1 MTQRNDNFNR
11 VTSHTMQFYTN
22 SYAFVSLLA
31 MILELAIL
39 AVMLRVKHKSTAT
52 RFLIAFFV
60 CLLFNSLAMLW
71 SNAGPVYQF
80 IFIPTQDA
88 FLIAGGVGL
97 IGYTYHYPRYDQPR
111 EARLLM
117 TGFSLVAL
125 IAFAY
130 NIYFAYDIIS
140 TAQPRSTSDYFGLLM
155 PVSLLFGIFIIA
167 RRAVHFADIPSTS
180 GRVTLPFVL
189 RALWHPPNSNVLALR
204 NFALALAVGL
214 IQAVA
219 SAELV
224 TGILNIHFI
233 AIGAILG
240 ISAIALAYFTH
251 APEPVS
257 FMVKL
262 VGSSLVALLI
272 VLGINGVNLIE
283 TRKAQQ
289 WQVVQDKADNALTA
303 ALLTNQPA
311 LIPSGVRYIISWPR
325 DHINDEAAYQLH
337 FGRNDDSMARPA
349 AILADNLHLMAKGKF
364 KQPSSP
370 GQIGLIFRDLLP
382 SPIDYAR
389 IAAVQTLRQNRV
401 YEVGFLNSEYFL
413 YPVHVEAVRQSLLVI
428 ISSLFII
435 IIFPLFFRLT
445 LVTPLDN
452 LLHGIEQVNSG
463 RLDLTL
469 PVSQNDELG
478 FLTHSFNRM
487 VSSLEESRQS
497 LQDLTQNLEQRVA
510 ARTDELAAFFDLTI
524 LAGQAVNL
532 VDVFEQALPHIL
544 EVTNSRI
551 ICLHLLLEADYTG
564 LYLVAHQ
571 NLPDEAR
578 KSLQSVP
585 LTPAFKRWLQQPND
599 PLMTIT
605 LSQLETL
612 PPAFH
617 LPACQTYLGAQ
628 IRVGHQT
635 EGILSCYR
643 FTERGFGLDEIALVT
658 ALAEQMGLMLEN
670 YRLRLHTEEMAVL
683 QERQRLA
690 RDLHD
695 SVTQSLY
702 SLSLFSRAA
711 REAAEDS
718 DMERLTHSLNELERN
733 TLHALREMR
742 LLLYELRPADLEQEG
757 LIRAVELRLDT
768 VERRLGLKLD
778 VQMDE
783 FPNMPPD
790 YEAELYYIIVEAM
803 NNITKHAAASA
814 LMLRLAQVDGHLH
827 LQIADDGHGFDGSQT
842 TGGLGL
848 RNIQERVA
856 RLNGQ
861 LSIFSQPGCGVRLEA
876 IIPYPVEEI

>member
-1 MTQRNDNFNR
+1 
-11 VTSHTMQFYTN
+11 MQVYAN

-31 MILELAIL
+31 IILELAIL

-97 IGYTYHYPRYDQPR
+97 IGYTYHYPRNDQPR

-117 TGFSLVAL
+117 AGFSLVAL

-167 RRAVHFADIPSTS
+167 RRAVHFADIPSTGGS
-180 GRVTLPFVL
+180 AALPLVL
-189 RALWHPPNSNVLALR
+189 RALWRPPNPSVFVLR

-219 SAELV
+219 SAEFV
-224 TGILNIHFI
+224 TGVLNIHFI

-262 VGSSLVALLI
+262 VGISLVALLI
-272 VLGINGVNLIE
+272 VLGISGVNLIE

-289 WQVVQDKADNALTA
+289 RQLVQDIADTALTA

-311 LIPSGVRYIISWPR
+311 LIPSGVRYIMSWPR
-325 DHINDEAAYQLH
+325 DNFNDEAAYQLY
-337 FGRNDDSMARPA
+337 FGRSDDPMASPA
-349 AILADNLHLMAKGKF
+349 AILADNLRLVAKGEF
-364 KQPSSP
+364 RQLSSP
-370 GQIGLIFRDLLP
+370 GQTSFIFRDLLP
-382 SPIDYAR
+382 SPVDYAR
-389 IAAVQTLRQNRV
+389 IVAVQTLRQNRV
-401 YEVGFLNSEYFL
+401 YEVGFLNSEYLL
-413 YPVHVEAVRQSLLVI
+413 YPVHLEAMRQSVLVV

-435 IIFPLFFRLT
+435 IIFPLFFRIT

-478 FLTHSFNRM
+478 YLTHSFNRM

-497 LQDLTQNLEQRVA
+497 LQDLTRNLEQRVA
-510 ARTDELAAFFDLTI
+510 ARTDELATFFDLTV

-532 VDVFEQALPHIL
+532 LEVFDQALPRIL
-544 EVTNSRI
+544 EVTGSRI
-551 ICLHLLLEADYTG
+551 ICLHLLEANRTG
-564 LYLVAHQ
+564 LYLAAQQ

-578 KSLQSVP
+578 AALQSVK
-585 LTPAFKRWLQQPND
+585 LTPTFNRWLNQPND
-599 PLMTIT
+599 PLMTTT
-605 LSQLETL
+605 LSQLAAL
-612 PPAFH
+612 PAAFH
-617 LPACQTYLGAQ
+617 LPECQTYLCAQ
-628 IRVGHQT
+628 IPVGHQT

-658 ALAEQMGLMLEN
+658 TLAEQMGLMLETH
-670 YRLRLHTEEMAVL
+670 RLRQHTEEMAVL

-702 SLSLFSRAA
+702 SLSLFSRAG
-711 REAAEDS
+711 REAAEDG
-718 DMERLTHSLNELERN
+718 DMERLIYSLTELERN

-778 VQMDE
+778 VEMDE

-803 NNITKHAAASA
+803 NNVIKHAAASA
-814 LMLRLAQVDGHLH
+814 LRLRLAQADGHLH
-827 LQIADDGHGFDGSQT
+827 LHIADDGQGFNLSQT

-848 RNIQERVA
+848 RNIRERVA

-861 LSIFSQPGCGVRLEA
+861 VSIFSQPGCGVRLEA
-876 IIPYPVEEI
+876 SIPYPVEEI